1 MWISAGKMAPFQ
13 LLSAGEN
20 PVAVESA
27 DAQGDVLLV
36 CEHASRLMPDSL
48 GTLGLDQ
55 KALDSH
61 IAWDP
66 GALDLSRRLSTELDA
81 VLYHQRFS
89 RLVYDCNRPHD
100 APSAIVTT
108 SESYAVPGNRDIS
121 PEERSARI
129 NEIYVPFREGLA
141 SLIGQRTAAGRSTV
155 LVTIHSFTRVYFDRL
170 RDVEVG
176 ILHARDSRMA
186 DEIMRETEQLPPK
199 YIVRRN
205 EPYGPADGVMHTLV
219 EHGIKNSLP
228 NVMIEVRNDLLRND
242 DDQMSMAAFLA
253 PLINKAV
260 STLRQQSGDAAAQR
274 PNN

>member
-1 MWISAGKMAPFQ
+1 MAAFQ
-13 LLSAGEN
+13 LLGVGEE
-20 PVAVESA
+20 PVAIENA
-27 DAQGDVLLV
+27 DAPGDVLLV
-36 CEHASRLMPDSL
+36 CEHGSRLLPERL
-48 GTLGLDQ
+48 GSLGLDQ
-55 KALDSH
+55 AALESH

-66 GALDLSRRLSTELDA
+66 GALELSRRLSTELDA

-141 SLIGQRTAAGRSTV
+141 SLIRRRNAAGRSTV
-155 LVTIHSFTRVYFDRL
+155 LVSIHSFTQVYFGRS

-186 DEIMRETEQLPPK
+186 DEIMREADCPRPK

-205 EPYGPADGVMHTLV
+205 EPYGPADGVTHTLI
-219 EHGIKNSLP
+219 EHGIKNNLL
-228 NVMIEVRNDLLRND
+228 NVMIEVRNDLLTNED
-242 DDQMSMAAFLA
+242 NQIAMAAFLA
-253 PLINKAV
+253 PLINKAIPALQHQGGAEH
-260 STLRQQSGDAAAQR
+260 SNAAAKR